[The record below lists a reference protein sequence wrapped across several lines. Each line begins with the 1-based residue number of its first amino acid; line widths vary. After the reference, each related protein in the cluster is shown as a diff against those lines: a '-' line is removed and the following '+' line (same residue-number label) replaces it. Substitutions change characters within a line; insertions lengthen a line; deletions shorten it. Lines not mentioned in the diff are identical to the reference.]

1 MITWID
7 TKYFRKCITKNP
19 IYHCPPYSSNQGAKS
34 TKFQPIRQK
43 HHEGDSPRRGGV
55 WILAMRNERASLYDR
70 TENATREAA
79 CTMHTESLRSMHYEK
94 GSTPHPLFPEPGPG
108 RFHNFVPTPS
118 VLLPC
123 TPGFPPFRSSS
134 LFLSREQL
142 PADRTEE
149 KDSTTSIV
157 SRAGSIGRRPT
168 ILLITDLVGGKQ
180 KGMQPSCFCVE
191 LINSEWIIFER
202 FISKK
207 YPRNFSPEYCIP
219 LATDFSHKVSNWI
232 CITQQNLDY
241 SELRF
246 KLQPLVE
253 LNKSDDQ
260 TALKSQIVS
269 YV

>member
-1 MITWID
+1 MQ
-7 TKYFRKCITKNP
+7 
-19 IYHCPPYSSNQGAKS
+19 HG
-34 TKFQPIRQK
+34 
-43 HHEGDSPRRGGV
+43 
-55 WILAMRNERASLYDR
+55 
-70 TENATREAA
+70 EAA

-118 VLLPC
+118 VPLPC

-149 KDSTTSIV
+149 KDSTASIV

-191 LINSEWIIFER
+191 LINSEWIICIFER